1 MRISTQLISYRV
13 VSSRAQIHSVEHD
26 DDKSKSNFSL
36 RGATLQDP
44 ISKQRPGSGRLGSTV
59 PSEYS
64 GESWTNARFGHRLAS
79 ADSSG
84 RPSSGRT
91 VTPSRPNPAPS
102 DEGHSISVTVT
113 RPVWDESTHA
123 PVTSV
128 QSTIQSRNTSQNR
141 AATRTITAPLK
152 KIVPHRRMAGDLS
165 PNIH

>member
-44 ISKQRPGSGRLGSTV
+44 ISKQRSGSGRLGSTV

-79 ADSSG
+79 ADSSAG

-91 VTPSRPNPAPS
+91 VTLSRPHPAPS
-102 DEGHSISVTVT
+102 DEGQSINVTVT
-113 RPVWDESTHA
+113 RSVWDESTRA

-141 AATRTITAPLK
+141 AATEP
-152 KIVPHRRMAGDLS
+152 
-165 PNIH
+165 